1 MLVSVKLE
9 PPLGAADSVV
19 APALMISIPHTL
31 LQQVSSFVLTLYLGT
46 FLGQTFCV
54 LHASHVG
61 PGMDSSAVHAPSSM
75 ATHVSPSTPV
85 QVLSSMAAHSPS
97 HHGEHSGPIAPD
109 HTSMCAAI
117 ACASALTATPD
128 HDLEPM
134 NRVSPAHVAY
144 LAQRIPPDAEM
155 VPPPPRLG

>member
-1 MLVSVKLE
+1 ME

-31 LQQVSSFVLTLYLGT
+31 LQQVSSCVLTLYLGA
-46 FLGQTFCV
+46 FLGQTFCA
-54 LHASHVG
+54 LHTSHVG
-61 PGMDSSAVHAPSSM
+61 SGMDGSAAHAPSSM
-75 ATHVSPSTPV
+75 ATHASPSTPV
-85 QVLSSMAAHSPS
+85 QALSLTVAHSPS
-97 HHGEHSGPIAPD
+97 HHGEHSDAPAPD

-134 NRVSPAHVAY
+134 NRVSHAHVAY
-144 LAQRIPPDAEM
+144 LGGTVPPDAEM